1 VLISPGSL
9 GDGQIGGYAAR
20 ATTLGFSV
28 GSPDCCSGSC
38 QNVIGGP
45 SLGAPVAKELRLWGY
60 RVLFLPLVEKLS
72 LRRGCSKKKIFSRL
86 RRALPALREKN
97 ICTACS
103 LDRGQLVPP
112 PGGLP
117 GPPSGGPGGPPGGGK
132 RGGGWRGDNSV
143 ETMFAPKA
151 NFIGFLAFFANTMG
165 LCEFL

>member
-1 VLISPGSL
+1 MLPESYLGPIPGCSCSK
-9 GDGQIGGYAAR
+9 GI
-20 ATTLGFSV
+20 ATLEVTEF
-28 GSPDCCSGSC
+28 C
-38 QNVIGGP
+38 
-45 SLGAPVAKELRLWGY
+45 
-60 RVLFLPLVEKLS
+60 LFHPQPLVEKLS
-72 LRRGCSKKKIFSRL
+72 LRRGCSNKKIFSRL

-132 RGGGWRGDNSV
+132 RGGGWGGVNSV

-151 NFIGFLAFFANTMG
+151 NFIGFLAFFDNTMG